1 MEAVVGKKLYEV
13 MFLVDSAQ
21 ASNWDAT
28 IATLE
33 KVLERADAEDVSMRK
48 WDERRLA
55 YEINGK
61 SRGTYILCYFKADGE
76 KIREIEKAVQL
87 SEQVMRVLILS
98 AEQMTAEDIKKD
110 TPAGKAEKEEAAAKE
125 AAAEEAAAKEAAQ
138 AAESEQ
144 EGSEQEPAAAGE
156 VEMKEEAGQS
166 EQAGKTAETAETEEE
181 AEKAEV
187 AGEAEESKE
196 PSEREAG
203 DGTEAFAETESEQT
217 EEEHL

>member
-1 MEAVVGKKLYEV
+1 METVVGKKLYEG

-21 ASNWDAT
+21 ASDWDAT

-76 KIREIEKAVQL
+76 KIQEIEKAVQL
-87 SEQVMRVLILS
+87 SERIMRVLILS
-98 AEQMTAEDIKKD
+98 TEQMTAEHIDKD
-110 TPAGKAEKEEAAAKE
+110 TPATRVEK
-125 AAAEEAAAKEAAQ
+125 EAAAKEAAQ
-138 AAESEQ
+138 AAEAEQ
-144 EGSEQEPAAAGE
+144 ESSEQEPAEAGE
-156 VEMKEEAGQS
+156 VETKEEAGQTK
-166 EQAGKTAETAETEEE
+166 QAGRTEETAEADTGKVES
-181 AEKAEV
+181 

-196 PSEREAG
+196 PEEPEPG
-203 DGTEAFAETESEQT
+203 DATEASAETESEQT
-217 EEEHL
+217 EEENR